1 MRLKNPVWKSCPEIK
16 RIYTAL
22 RGEARFVG
30 GCVRDGVIGKA
41 PADIDMATPLKPAA
55 VMGILKKRGYT
66 VLPTGFLYGT
76 VTALTNNPRFPT
88 IEITT
93 LRRDIEN
100 DGRRPKV
107 LYTKDWEQDALRRD
121 FTFNALY
128 ADFNGEV
135 FDYCGGIE
143 DLKAGRVRFIGD
155 PALRIAEDYL
165 RVLRYFRFLS
175 VLGRTD
181 ADDDTLA
188 ACGAAEKG
196 VARISLDRTKRELFK
211 LICAE
216 RAEIGLSAMNR
227 AGVLEQYFPPER
239 LPVFERL
246 ARAFPTAGL
255 NARLPA
261 LGGVD
266 ADGVEKLVGRWQLSR
281 VQRRDMLKFAL
292 FDRSKPPADYTDN
305 DVFRFATC
313 FDGCAAEA
321 LALFDADQPD
331 RGWGGLET
339 RVKSVVVPPFRF
351 SGSDAAG
358 FVDKKDIKAAVA
370 KVREYWLST
379 GGTADRAALLD
390 FFKSTLRR

>member
-1 MRLKNPVWKSCPEIK
+1 MRLKNPAWKSCPEIK

-30 GCVRDGVIGKA
+30 GCVRDGVIGKV

-76 VTALTNNPRFPT
+76 VTVLTNNARFPT

-107 LYTKDWEQDALRRD
+107 LYTKKWEEDALRRD

-143 DLKAGRVRFIGD
+143 DLTAGRVRFIGD
-155 PALRIAEDYL
+155 AAQRIAEDYL

-181 ADDDTLA
+181 ADDATLA

-196 VARISLDRTKRELFK
+196 VAKISLDRTKRELFK

-216 RAEIGLSAMNR
+216 HAEIGLSAMNR
-227 AGVLEQYFPPER
+227 AGVLEKYFPPER
-239 LPVFERL
+239 LPVFDRL
-246 ARAFPTAGL
+246 ARIFPAAGL
-255 NARLPA
+255 GARLMA
-261 LGGVD
+261 LNGVD
-266 ADGVEKLVGRWQLSR
+266 ADGVEKLVGRWQLSKA
-281 VQRRDMLKFAL
+281 QRRDMLKFAL
-292 FDRSKPPADYTDN
+292 FDRSKSPVAYTNN
-305 DVFRFATC
+305 DAFRFAAC
-313 FDGCAAEA
+313 FADAAAEA
-321 LALFDADQPD
+321 SALFDADEPD
-331 RGWGGLET
+331 RGWSDLAK
-339 RVKSVVVPPFRF
+339 RVQSIVVPPFHF
-351 SGSDAAG
+351 SGSDVAG

-379 GGTADRAALLD
+379 DGTADRAALTD
-390 FFKSTLRR
+390 FFRSVFTR